1 MEPNKLLDLYTRI
14 LRIRRFEEQVGTLF
28 AQGQLQGFVHL
39 YIGEEAVGAGV
50 SRAAARRRLHC
61 EHTTGHG
68 HVLAKGAI
76 CSA

>member
-28 AQGQLQGFVHL
+28 AQGQLPGFVHL
-39 YIGEEAVGAGV
+39 YIGEEAVGAGICALL
-50 SRAAARRRLHC
+50 RDDDTAATATCWPR
-61 EHTTGHG
+61 E
-68 HVLAKGAI
+68 AI